1 MKKFTVEIQSNGA
14 ELQDC
19 ATEQEA
25 EALID
30 QFERN
35 DIVEFGE
42 SCGEGY
48 YAIRVTDGD
57 NVYMTTDLRHISEVT
72 A

>member
-1 MKKFTVEIQSNGA
+1 MKKFTVEIASIGA

-25 EALID
+25 VALIE
-30 QFERN
+30 QFERD

-42 SCGEGY
+42 SCGEDY
-48 YAIRVTDGD
+48 YAIKVTDGD
-57 NVYMTTDLRHISEVT
+57 EEYMTTDLCYVREVT
-72 A
+72 G